1 MPYGFRLSEVR
12 SVERLAQERLAALNA
27 ADPLPVDPQERE
39 GRGFIRTVIVAAL
52 TDGARRAQELAVYMG
67 GLQGRAIVSASPVR
81 RDRLAAEVA
90 VLRLYL
96 AEAAAAMAFVT
107 IPRRVALYGVS
118 DDAPGVFVIGDSRS
132 GPKAFVVPPMFAP
145 RLFYWV
151 KPHAAALGEAAAI
164 RLRALGAM
172 TDEAAAHLEAARLPL
187 IGGFDTI
194 GLSRDEEEEA
204 RRAVREG
211 GYACARIL
219 YEAPDGWAARAADAG
234 EDMWDV
240 GDEDL
245 PELIL
250 PHWLALRHRIINPRH
265 HG

>member
-107 IPRRVALYGVS
+107 YLGGWRSMASLTTPPASSSSAIVAAGRRHS
-118 DDAPGVFVIGDSRS
+118 WSR
-132 GPKAFVVPPMFAP
+132 
-145 RLFYWV
+145 RC
-151 KPHAAALGEAAAI
+151 
-164 RLRALGAM
+164 
-172 TDEAAAHLEAARLPL
+172 
-187 IGGFDTI
+187 
-194 GLSRDEEEEA
+194 SR
-204 RRAVREG
+204 RG
-211 GYACARIL
+211 SSTG
-219 YEAPDGWAARAADAG
+219 
-234 EDMWDV
+234 
-240 GDEDL
+240 
-245 PELIL
+245 
-250 PHWLALRHRIINPRH
+250 
-265 HG
+265 